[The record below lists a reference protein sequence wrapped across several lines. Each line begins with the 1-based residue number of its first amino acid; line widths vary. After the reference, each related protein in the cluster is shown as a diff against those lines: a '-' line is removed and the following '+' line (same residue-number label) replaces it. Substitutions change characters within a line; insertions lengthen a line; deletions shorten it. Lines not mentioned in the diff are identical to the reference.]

1 MKQNNYTSL
10 LLTLREVGKELAAM
24 RKKMFN
30 LRKRI
35 ITERDNA
42 KMKKVRDKL
51 GLK

>member
-1 MKQNNYTSL
+1 MKKNDYASL
-10 LLTLREVGKELAAM
+10 LLALHEVGRELAGM

-35 ITERDNA
+35 VEERDMA
-42 KMKKVRDKL
+42 KMKKVRNKL

>member
-1 MKQNNYTSL
+1 MKQNNYSAL
-10 LLTLREVGKELAAM
+10 LLALREVGKELTAM

-35 ITERDNA
+35 ITERDQA
-42 KMKKVRDKL
+42 KMKKIRNKL

>member
-1 MKQNNYTSL
+1 MKQNNYSAL
-10 LLTLREVGKELAAM
+10 LLALREVGKELAAM

-30 LRKRI
+30 LRKRVV
-35 ITERDNA
+35 TERDQA

>member
-1 MKQNNYTSL
+1 MKDNFASL
-10 LLTLREVGKELAAM
+10 LLALREVSRELAAM

-35 ITERDNA
+35 VAERDQA
-42 KMKKVRDKL
+42 KMKKVRNKL

>member
-1 MKQNNYTSL
+1 MKQNNYSAL
-10 LLTLREVGKELAAM
+10 LLALREVSKELVAM
-24 RKKMFN
+24 RKKMFD

-35 ITERDNA
+35 ITERDQA

>member
-1 MKQNNYTSL
+1 MKETNYTSL
-10 LLTLREVGKELAAM
+10 LSALREIGKELAAM

-35 ITERDNA
+35 ITERDQA
-42 KMKKVRDKL
+42 KMRKVRNKL